1 MTRPGGIAALRE
13 RFDAELAIYLKE
25 QREHVLSLHPDLEPL
40 VDEVVQLTLAGGKR
54 LRPTFCYWGFRGGGG
69 ADGPDIV
76 RAALALELLHTFALL
91 HDDIMDGSRT
101 RKFRPSAWLSLGDLH
116 TRSAWRRGRHDF
128 GVSAAILAGDLALM
142 WADDL
147 FGSTPLAPERVLAG
161 LELFTTMRVEV
172 TAGQYLD
179 LVEAHRGHTDEV
191 AARKVCTLKSGRYTV
206 ERPLQIGLALAG
218 GDAALHEAFATYG
231 NPLGQAFQIRDDV
244 LGVFGDPGTAGKPN
258 DDDFREGKETVLV
271 AKARHAAAPS
281 DRAALDR
288 FLGAPDLDDHGV
300 AELRRILVES
310 GALEE
315 TLRLIDALVS
325 EAIAGLEGA
334 ALAAPVRDALVELAE
349 YVGQRDR

>member
-1 MTRPGGIAALRE
+1 MTGPGGIAALRE

-25 QREHVLSLHPDLEPL
+25 QREHVLSLDADLEPL
-40 VDEVVQLTLAGGKR
+40 VDEVVQLTLSGGKR
-54 LRPTFCYWGFRGGGG
+54 LRPAFCYWGFRGGGG

-91 HDDIMDGSRT
+91 HDDIMDGSRI
-101 RKFRPSAWLSLGDLH
+101 RKFRPSAWLSFGDLH
-116 TRSAWRRGRHDF
+116 ARSAWRRGRQNF

-147 FGSTPLAPERVLAG
+147 FGTTRLAPDRVLAG
-161 LELFTTMRVEV
+161 LGLFTTMRVEV

-179 LVEAHRGHTDEV
+179 LVEAHRGQTDEA
-191 AARKVCTLKSGRYTV
+191 AARRVCTLKSGRYTV

-218 GDAALHEAFATYG
+218 GDAELHAAFAAYG

-244 LGVFGDPGTAGKPN
+244 LGVFGDPDTTGKPN

-271 AKARHAAAPS
+271 AKARQAASPS
-281 DRAALDR
+281 DRDTLDR
-288 FLGAPDLDDHGV
+288 LLGAPDLDDDGV

-310 GALEE
+310 GALAA

-325 EAIAGLEGA
+325 EAVAGIERA
-334 ALAAPVRDALVELAE
+334 ALPTPVRDALVELAE